1 MPRVALIV
9 ALSLVA
15 VSPAAAQKTPD
26 LGYVY
31 PPGGRAGSTVEVHL
45 GGYDWTPDLQYFVHH
60 PGVNLEIAG
69 PLTPIFLTPPP
80 YWSGA
85 KVYATALPI
94 PRERPAR
101 VTLPAG
107 LPPGPIRWQVA
118 NANGGSSAGVFWVG
132 NGTEV
137 LEEPHRREPQA
148 LPALPLTVNGRV
160 SRISE
165 VDRYRFSVPKSGP
178 VTCSLYARRLGSNFN
193 GVLEV
198 RDARGRIL
206 ADAADTEGRD
216 ESLTFAA
223 KAGEEYV
230 IGIHDLDF
238 NGDRAFVYRLELTP
252 GPRVVAAFPA
262 GGRRGETREVEFL
275 GVGVATGAPKLESV
289 KRPVTFPRDGEIFS
303 YRLET
308 PHGTTPAFSLELGD
322 HSETVEGEVKPAPSL
337 AFPAA
342 VTGSLAQAGETDRY
356 RCELKKGERISL
368 DLQARRI
375 GSPLD
380 VGLAVLGPDGKE
392 LTRGDDLPDTTDT
405 ALEFVAPAD
414 GTYTLAVSEMGARSG
429 SRTAT
434 YRLLVER
441 PAPGFRLEA
450 APRLNVLLGG
460 KAELVVKA
468 KRSGGFDGPI
478 TLALSGLPA
487 GVAVAGDPVIP
498 QGKSEIKIPL
508 QAAADAAALAS
519 LVTVTGSAALDGRTL
534 TATATAPAGG
544 SLAARAPEENALPTV
559 LVSSIMKPRWKVSPV
574 DKDGG
579 RTVHRGTTYPAE
591 VIIERTDGFEGP
603 LELQMAAQQA
613 RHRMG
618 IWGPDLPVAAGVTR
632 THYPC
637 FMPEWLD
644 TTRTSRMILIAV
656 GKVADPK
663 GNVRYLVA
671 PGDGRI
677 TMSMEGALL
686 KVSYEAGEMNVR
698 PGEPFEVPIKLAR
711 SVKLSAAVRLELRL
725 PEGMDGMF
733 AAEPLVLPPDRA
745 EAKVKITAG
754 KDLRLKGVVPLTIR
768 ATAMQDGKL
777 PVISETTVEVY
788 FP

>member
-1 MPRVALIV
+1 MARVTSTILLALV
-9 ALSLVA
+9 VG
-15 VSPAAAQKTPD
+15 SPAAAQKAPEV
-26 LGYVY
+26 GYVY
-31 PPGGRAGSTVEVHL
+31 PPGGRAGTTVEVHL

-60 PGVNLEIAG
+60 PGVKLEIAG

-80 YWSGA
+80 YWSGP
-85 KVYATALPI
+85 KVYANALPI

-101 VTLPAG
+101 LTLPAD

-178 VTCSLYARRLGSNFN
+178 VTCALFARRLGSDFN

-198 RDARGRIL
+198 RDSRGRVV

-223 KAGEEYV
+223 QAGEEYV
-230 IGIHDLDF
+230 VGVHDLDF
-238 NGDRAFVYRLELTP
+238 NGDRAFVYRLELSP

-262 GGRRGETREVEFL
+262 AGRRGETREVEFL
-275 GVGVATGAPKLESV
+275 GIGVATGAPKLESV
-289 KRPVTFPRDGEIFS
+289 KRSVSFPREGETFS

-308 PHGTTPAFSLELGD
+308 PHGSAPAFPLELGD
-322 HSETVEGEVKPAPSL
+322 LPETVEGEKGPAQPLSL
-337 AFPAA
+337 PTA
-342 VTGSLAQAGETDRY
+342 VTGSLEQAGETDRY
-356 RCELKKGERISL
+356 SCELKKGERISL
-368 DLQARRI
+368 ALQARRI

-380 VGLAVLGPDGKE
+380 VGLAVLAPDGKE
-392 LTRGDDLPDTTDT
+392 LARGDDLPDTTDT

-429 SRTAT
+429 SRTAS
-434 YRLLVER
+434 YRLVAER
-441 PAPGFRLEA
+441 ATPGFHLEVTQ
-450 APRLNVLLGG
+450 RLNVLLGA

-468 KRSGGFDGPI
+468 KRLGGFDAPI
-478 TLALSGLPA
+478 PLRIAGLPE
-487 GVAVAGDPVIP
+487 GISVTGEPVIP
-498 QGKSEIKIPL
+498 QGKTEVKISL

-519 LVTVTGSAALDGRTL
+519 LVTVTGAATLDGRTL
-534 TATATAPAGG
+534 TVTATAPAGG
-544 SLAARAPEENALPTV
+544 SLAARAPEENALPSV

-591 VIIERTDGFEGP
+591 VIIERTDGFTGP

-686 KVSYEAGEMNVR
+686 KVSHEAGEMSVR
-698 PGEPFEVPIKLAR
+698 PGDSIEVPVKIAR
-711 SVKLSAAVRLELRL
+711 SAKLPEAVRLELRL
-725 PEGMDGMF
+725 PEGMDGMLS
-733 AAEPLVLPPDRA
+733 AEPLVLPPDRDA
-745 EAKVKITAG
+745 AKVKIAVG
-754 KDLRLKGVVPLTIR
+754 KNLNLKGAVPLTIR
-768 ATAMQDGKL
+768 ATAMQNGKL